1 MIKIFKTTSILLL
14 GLIFLATNSF
24 AVRIET
30 EKIIISN
37 DFVVASNANF
47 NTVTITNNLIISNNV
62 TIYGNINNSGSTTG
76 TFNSVIISNILYM
89 TNAGSTNIPEVVE
102 VLEDA
107 PSDGSTYGRKD
118 GAWAVAGGGTAVQG
132 TYPVFI
138 LNLGFGG
145 ERWTEFEIK
154 GSTDNFAHVVYYYQS
169 WTNYLG
175 LEGDTNAYTYFS
187 DDCATDARKWILKTN
202 TLGLT
207 EHLANALSVVPTV
220 IFQPSHNCS
229 NDWSKWMNATNKN
242 LVWTWIRGEDGAYE
256 TNAVDEK
263 QRFNAIIPSS
273 WNVERTT
280 P

>member
-1 MIKIFKTTSILLL
+1 MCKTKSILLL
-14 GLIFLATNSF
+14 TLIFLATNLF

-30 EKIIISN
+30 EKIIVSN
-37 DFVVASNANF
+37 DFTVASNANF
-47 NTVTITNNLIISNNV
+47 NTVIITNNLIISNL
-62 TIYGNINNSGSTTG
+62 
-76 TFNSVIISNILYM
+76 LYM
-89 TNAGSTNIPEVVE
+89 TNSGSTNIPEAVE

-107 PSDGSTYGRKD
+107 PSDDKTYGRKN
-118 GAWAVAGGGTAVQG
+118 ASWTEVGTGNAVQG

-154 GSTDNFAHVVYYYQS
+154 ATTDNFAHVVYYYQS

-175 LEGDTNAYTYFS
+175 LQGDTNAYTYFS
-187 DDCATDARKWILKTN
+187 DDCATDARKWMLKTN

-207 EHLANALSVVPTV
+207 EHLVNALSVVPTV

-229 NDWSKWMNATNKN
+229 NDWATWMYATNKN
-242 LVWTWIRGEDGAYE
+242 LIWTWVRGEDGAYE

-273 WNVERTT
+273 WNVERTI